1 MVIGSIFKPV
11 ESFEQANKRKKR
23 RLKVVYK
30 KFTLFRVLLFK
41 KYEIHFWELY
51 SAYLKRIILTINI
64 K

>member
-1 MVIGSIFKPV
+1 MVIGSIFEPV

-41 KYEIHFWELY
+41 KYEIRFGSFIQL
-51 SAYLKRIILTINI
+51 I
-64 K
+64 

>member
-41 KYEIHFWELY
+41 KYEIRFWELY
-51 SAYLKRIILTINI
+51 SAYLK
-64 K
+64 